1 MKHRFRPLT
10 SLFILLIRLYQIT
23 LSPWLGK
30 ACRYTP
36 TCSNY
41 GIEALQKYG
50 AFKGGWL
57 TVKRVLSCNPWG
69 GSGYD
74 PVPAIAV
81 FVMLLLPA
89 TAFSQEKQN
98 NFEISKSIDIYNS
111 LLRELNLNY
120 VDEINPAELNEAAID
135 AMLDGLDPYTVFIP
149 ESEIEN
155 YKLMTTGEYGG
166 IGALIQYDGEYT
178 RISEPYEGWPAQQ
191 AGLQAGDAILSV
203 NGIDAHK
210 KPTDQVSELLKGQPG
225 TEVTLKVKR
234 YGVEQPIEFVMKR
247 EKVKIDN
254 VSYATVFDN
263 GIGYVSFG
271 SFTKNAAN
279 EMKQHLLD
287 MKKEHDLKGFIIDLR
302 GNGGGLMNEAVD
314 IVNFFIPQ
322 GKPVVATKGKAQH
335 AASMYG
341 TTNLP
346 VDEQLPLAILVDG
359 GSASASEI
367 LAGSIQD
374 YDRGVVI
381 GQRTFGK
388 GLVQNILPLSYNT
401 QVKVTVAKYY
411 IPSGRCIQEIDYS
424 KNRKLETDTLKTQ
437 DTLGKP
443 FKTAAGRTVY
453 EGHGIMPDV
462 KVDPIKYSTATAY
475 LYGKSYIFDY
485 ATKYVFEHPSI
496 APAKEFRIDDATYND
511 FMKFVKDKGF
521 TYTTESEKKLKELKK
536 WAKEEG
542 YLESIGT
549 QIENLEKEL
558 LTDKENDLVKNRKD
572 IEDLLRLEIVS
583 RYYYQ
588 VGRIEAS
595 LTNDPELKEA
605 FDILLDKNRY
615 ESILRP

>member
-1 MKHRFRPLT
+1 MKQRFRPLT

-30 ACRYTP
+30 SCRYTP

-41 GIEALQKYG
+41 GLEALRKYG

-57 TVKRVLSCNPWG
+57 TIKRVLSCNPWG

-74 PVPAIAV
+74 PVPVIAITLCLMMPVA
-81 FVMLLLPA
+81 
-89 TAFSQEKQN
+89 SIGQEKQN

-135 AMLDGLDPYTVFIP
+135 AMLSGLDPYTVFIP
-149 ESEIEN
+149 ESEIES
-155 YKLMTTGEYGG
+155 YRLMTTGEYGG

-178 RISEPYEGWPAQQ
+178 RISEPYEGWPAQR

-203 NGIDAHK
+203 NGIDTHK

-225 TEVTLKVKR
+225 TEVKLVIKR
-234 YGVEQPIEFVMKR
+234 YGMEKPLEFTLKR

-254 VSYATVFDN
+254 VSYSTVFDN

-271 SFTKNAAN
+271 SFTKEAAS
-279 EMKQHLLD
+279 EMKQHLLEMRKD
-287 MKKEHDLKGFIIDLR
+287 HELKGFIIDLR
-302 GNGGGLMNEAVD
+302 GNGGGLLNEAVD
-314 IVNFFIPQ
+314 IVNFFIPK
-322 GKPVVATKGKAQH
+322 GKPVVATKGKSQQAAH
-335 AASMYG
+335 AYA
-341 TTNLP
+341 TTNAP
-346 VDEQLPLAILVDG
+346 IDEQLPLAILVDG

-367 LAGSIQD
+367 LAGAIQD

-401 QVKVTVAKYY
+401 QMKVTVAKYY

-424 KNRKLETDTLKTQ
+424 HKKDTTNVKN

-443 FKTAAGRTVY
+443 FKTMAGRTVY

-462 KVDPIKYSTATAY
+462 KVEPIQYATATAY
-475 LYGKSYIFDY
+475 LYAKNYIFDF
-485 ATKYVFEHPSI
+485 ATKYVHEHKSI
-496 APAKEFRIDDATYND
+496 APAKDFQIDDATYND
-511 FMKFVKDKGF
+511 FMRFVKEKGF
-521 TYTTESEKKLKELKK
+521 SYTTESEKALADLKK
-536 WAKEEG
+536 TAKEEG
-542 YLESIGT
+542 YLESLGT
-549 QIENLEKEL
+549 QIEALENKL
-558 LTDKENDLVKNRKD
+558 LADKENDLIKNRKD

-583 RYYYQ
+583 RYYFQ

-595 LTNDPELKEA
+595 LTNDEDLNEA

-615 ESILRP
+615 ESILKP